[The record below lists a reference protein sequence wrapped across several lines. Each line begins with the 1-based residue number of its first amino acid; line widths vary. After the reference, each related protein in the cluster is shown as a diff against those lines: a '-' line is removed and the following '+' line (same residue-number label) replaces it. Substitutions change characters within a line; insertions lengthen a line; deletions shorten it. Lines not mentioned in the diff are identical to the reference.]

1 MSILQVSGSN
11 VEYREFGLGEPVV
24 LLHSSASSG
33 DQWRELVQRLGT
45 RYHVIVPDLYG
56 YGGTAQWPGQGPFH
70 LEREAEI
77 VLAMLKRAAGRAH
90 LVGHSYGGAVAL
102 HVARLHGASLRSLSL
117 IEPVAVYLL
126 KGMDEAAFADIKNV
140 ADDVARA
147 VSTGD
152 YFGGFE
158 RFVDY
163 WNGPGAWA
171 GVPETKRFALA
182 ARLPKVLLDF
192 YAALNESTRLE
203 DFRAM
208 TTPTLLL
215 RGTRSPLPA
224 RRACELLAHTLP
236 DARLETIA
244 GAGHMAPITHRD
256 QVNAMVAAH
265 IDANSRSA
273 SYRPAAEGLR
283 ATNATSA
290 AGAAG

>member
-1 MSILQVSGSN
+1 MSILRVSGSN

-33 DQWRELVQRLGT
+33 DQWRALGQRLGT
-45 RYHVIVPDLYG
+45 RYNVIVPDLYG

-77 VLAMLKRAAGRAH
+77 VLALLERAAGRAH

-102 HVARLHGASLRSLSL
+102 HVARRHGASLRSLTL
-117 IEPVAVYLL
+117 IEPVAMYLL
-126 KGMDEAAFADIKNV
+126 KGMDEAAFAEITNV
-140 ADDVARA
+140 ADDVAHA
-147 VSTGD
+147 VACGD

-171 GVPETKRFALA
+171 GIPEAKRFAMA

-192 YAALNESTRLE
+192 YAALNESARLE
-203 DFRAM
+203 DFGAL
-208 TTPTLLL
+208 TTPTMLVYGTCSPQPTRRLCKLLMQ
-215 RGTRSPLPA
+215 
-224 RRACELLAHTLP
+224 TLP
-236 DARLETIA
+236 HATLETIA

-256 QVNAMVAAH
+256 QVDTMIAAY
-265 IDANSRSA
+265 IESNSHLA
-273 SYRPAAEGLR
+273 SGRPADGGLR
-283 ATNATSA
+283 GTNLTSP